1 MVAMTKQDQVQCFGH
16 ILHHW
21 PSVRTKLERIINS
34 SPSQLILLLILSRPA
49 LLKCFLNTNFKL

>member
-34 SPSQLILLLILSRPA
+34 SLSQLILLLISPERDL
-49 LLKCFLNTNFKL
+49 F